1 MTRAPQLNLVAGL
14 AVVGCIASLTA
25 LPAYSQ
31 GLTLPPSGDNQKAS
45 VTQHIGLVKVTVN
58 YSSPRVHREGQDRAG
73 KIWGEL
79 VPYGLS
85 DLGFNDCKECPWRA
99 GANENTVFKIT
110 HDVKIEGKPLAAGS
124 YGIHM
129 IPGAEKFTVIFS
141 KDASAWGSYW
151 YSPKEDVLR
160 VEVKP
165 GKGEFQ
171 EWLTYEFTEREPAK
185 ARLELRWENL
195 RIPVSISV
203 DDPSELYFQNLQKEM
218 HGAAGFQWSNLMA
231 AAQFTLQSG
240 KHLDAGLDWAQRA
253 VSAPFMGNENFQT
266 LSTLGQVQL
275 QMGNAEAAQATF
287 DKAIASPSAKPVD
300 AHQLGRQLLQQGR
313 KAEAL
318 KVFQTNA
325 KKFPGQWPVNVGL
338 ARGYAAT
345 GDTKKALEHAR
356 LALAQAPDEINK
368 KALKAMVEQLE
379 KGTAPKQ

>member
-1 MTRAPQLNLVAGL
+1 MTRTPQLNFVAGL
-14 AVVGCIASLTA
+14 VVAGCFVSLASR
-25 LPAYSQ
+25 PAYSQ

-45 VTQHIGLVKVTVN
+45 VTQHIGLVKVTVS
-58 YSSPRVHREGQDRAG
+58 YSSPRVHRAGEDRTG

-124 YGIHM
+124 YGLHM
-129 IPGAEKFTVIFS
+129 IPGPETFTVIFS
-141 KDASAWGSYW
+141 KDSSAWGSYW
-151 YSPKEDVLR
+151 YTPKEDVLR
-160 VEVKP
+160 VDVKP
-165 GKGEFQ
+165 AKGEFQ
-171 EWLTYEFTEREPAK
+171 EWLTYEFTERESAK

-195 RIPVSISV
+195 RIPISISV
-203 DDPSELYFQNLQKEM
+203 DDPDELYFQNLRKEM
-218 HGAAGFQWSNLMA
+218 HGAHGFQWADLMA

-253 VSAPFMGNENFQT
+253 AGAPFVGNENFQT

-287 DKAIASPSAKPVD
+287 DKAIANPSAKPTD

-318 KVFQTNA
+318 KIFQSNA

-338 ARGYAAT
+338 ARGYAAA

-356 LALAQAPDEINK
+356 MALAQAPDELNK
-368 KALKAMVEQLE
+368 KALKAMIDQLE
-379 KGTAPKQ
+379 KGTAPR